1 MSQDDFTHPNQS
13 RTSLRNKLQGADRA
27 LASMS
32 KGSAQPGTRY
42 QGQLWLDDS
51 AVPWTVRQWDGA
63 DWITW
68 GTVNPT
74 TNQFIAAN
82 ALTSIGFTS
91 QGDLLKGGVAG
102 APGRF
107 GVGAPWSALHVNGAG
122 NDLEWRR
129 NGWEKLAD
137 DAIFAGAGNVDFTGI
152 PSNVKALK
160 LVGSLLSSV
169 NEQYAYVRFSRS
181 GAFDTGDNYSS
192 TLHYGYLSGSP
203 TAGINS
209 WNQVNAAV
217 LGENMSHAG
226 DFGGIFFTLEFPDL
240 QSGRYPVGVFR
251 SGAYVTGPGS
261 GFYLAVNG
269 MMVAKVA
276 GPLDGVRF
284 FSSAGTISGRISCL
298 GLRG

>member
-1 MSQDDFTHPNQS
+1 MSQDNFLHPNQS
-13 RTSLRNKLQGADRA
+13 RTGLRNKLQGADQA

-32 KGSAQPGTRY
+32 KGPTQPGTRY

-107 GVGAPWSALHVNGAG
+107 GVGPAWSALHVNGAG

-160 LVGSLLSSV
+160 LVGSLLCSV
-169 NEQYAYVRFSRS
+169 NEQYAYARFSRS
-181 GAFDTGDNYSS
+181 GAFDAGDNYSS
-192 TLHYGYLSGSP
+192 TLHYGFWSGSA
-203 TAGINS
+203 TAGITA
-209 WNQVNAAV
+209 WNQINAGI

-226 DFGGIFFTLEFPDL
+226 DFGGIFFELEFPDL
-240 QSGRYPVGVFR
+240 QSGRYPVGIFR
-251 SGAYVTGPGS
+251 TGAYCNGPGS
-261 GFYLAVNG
+261 AFYMAVNG
-269 MMVAKVA
+269 VMTAKVA
-276 GPLDGVRF
+276 GPIDGIRLF
-284 FSSAGTISGRISCL
+284 TSAGTISGRVACL
-298 GLRG
+298 ALRG